1 MSQARGLGR
10 LQASL
15 LSWLACR
22 SDAESLRDFRI
33 SPDFSFG
40 SVQQFSHVHVDLL
53 TSSDFRKTFRLRSD
67 FRKF

>member
-15 LSWLACR
+15 LSWLAKR
-22 SDAESLRDFRI
+22 HLRQAQTH
-33 SPDFSFG
+33 FSFG
-40 SVQQFSHVHVDLL
+40 GVQQFSDVHVDLL